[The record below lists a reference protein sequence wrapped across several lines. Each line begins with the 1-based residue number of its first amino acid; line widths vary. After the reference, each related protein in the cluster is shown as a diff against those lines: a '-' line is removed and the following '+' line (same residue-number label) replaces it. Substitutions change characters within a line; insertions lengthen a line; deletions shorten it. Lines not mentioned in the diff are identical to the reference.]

1 MTEFKVTATAEKGI
15 AESSDEEVLARMGYK
30 QEFLREFGSLATLS
44 FAFSIMGVA
53 ASVPSTFDTPMLAAG
68 PGSVI
73 WCWFIGSVMCMSIA
87 LSIAEIISAF
97 PVSGG
102 LYSSSKYL
110 VPEAQIPFVSWTVG
124 WLNTLG
130 QIAGFA
136 STDFACA
143 RMVCALV
150 ILVTDG
156 NWTPTPNSTVGIFVG
171 ILILHGLINSTSTR
185 FMASVT
191 QYFVFFNVG
200 TVVAVIIALFA
211 TVKTENKLP
220 AGDLFTMVYNN
231 TGWSS
236 DFLAVMFGFLS
247 VCWTMT
253 DYDATGHI
261 AEETHRAAIRGPVS
275 IISAVAG
282 TGLLGLILNIAY
294 VSCSNGLVLP
304 GITGLSTVE
313 IILNSVGKTGAII
326 LLIFI
331 ILVTNFIGI
340 SALQANSRM
349 VFAFARDGGLPFST
363 FWAKF
368 NKTLNVPINSVWIII
383 VISILMGLLGLLP
396 DPTAVNAIFSL
407 ATIAMDWSYI
417 IPFGY
422 KLYYCHIV
430 KTIEFVPGPFYMGPK
445 LGPVINAIAIVWTLF
460 VTAILGLPTYLPLT
474 YQTMNYAVPITVGV
488 MFLSIAWFLLDAKKW
503 YKGPTGN
510 IH

>member
-1 MTEFKVTATAEKGI
+1 MCVQNNMTEFKVTAAPEKGI

-143 RMVCALV
+143 RMVSALV

-156 NWTPTPNSTVGIFVG
+156 NWTPTPGSTVGIFVG

-220 AGDLFTMVYNN
+220 AADLFSMVYNN

-236 DFLAVMFGFLS
+236 NFLAVMFGFLS

-313 IILNSVGKTGAII
+313 IILNS
-326 LLIFI
+326 
-331 ILVTNFIGI
+331 
-340 SALQANSRM
+340 
-349 VFAFARDGGLPFST
+349 
-363 FWAKF
+363 
-368 NKTLNVPINSVWIII
+368 
-383 VISILMGLLGLLP
+383 
-396 DPTAVNAIFSL
+396 
-407 ATIAMDWSYI
+407 
-417 IPFGY
+417 
-422 KLYYCHIV
+422 
-430 KTIEFVPGPFYMGPK
+430 
-445 LGPVINAIAIVWTLF
+445 
-460 VTAILGLPTYLPLT
+460 
-474 YQTMNYAVPITVGV
+474 
-488 MFLSIAWFLLDAKKW
+488 
-503 YKGPTGN
+503 
-510 IH
+510 